1 MSDKSEE
8 PTPQRLRKA
17 REQGDSPISQPLTQ
31 ALAFVVAVA
40 LAPAAIAATL
50 ARSAELLP
58 RAIENPGAPHTP
70 LALAL
75 DVLVLSLPIVAAAAL
90 ASGFAGAVQAGGVV
104 AWKKLGPDFSKLNP
118 AQGLKALLTR
128 ERLIGI
134 ARALVASLVVAY
146 LAVRLVMT
154 HAPDVAATTGA
165 LEKGGIVAGHLLEK
179 LAWIAALVG
188 LALAAVDVLVVRQ
201 AWLRRNR
208 MSKDEVKREHKESEG
223 DPELKS
229 ARHRAHQEML
239 ASATVAAVRTAT
251 VLVVNPTHLAAA
263 LSYDEESDEAPR
275 VVAQGRGDLARRMV
289 EAAHAYGVPVVR
301 DVPIA
306 RALLELEVGDEIPE
320 ALYEAVA
327 EIVRE
332 AWAESERERSGQ
344 R

>member
-58 RAIENPGAPHTP
+58 RAIENPGAPHAP

-90 ASGFAGAVQAGGVV
+90 AGGLAGAVQAGGVI
-104 AWKKLGPDFSKLNP
+104 AWKKLGPDFGKLNP
-118 AQGLKALLTR
+118 AQGLKSLVTR

-134 ARALVASLVVAY
+134 ARALVASLVVGY
-146 LAVRLVMT
+146 LAVRLMVT
-154 HAPDVAATTGA
+154 HAADLAATTGA
-165 LEKGGIVAGHLLEK
+165 LDKGGIVAGHLLEK

-188 LALAAVDVLVVRQ
+188 LALAGVDLLVVRQ
-201 AWLRRNR
+201 GWLRRNR

-223 DPELKS
+223 DPHAKRERERVRREIAQHDLMESVRS
-229 ARHRAHQEML
+229 A
-239 ASATVAAVRTAT
+239 SVV
-251 VLVVNPTHLAAA
+251 VVNPTHLAVA
-263 LSYDEESDEAPR
+263 LRFDEDGEQSAPEIVGKGQDE
-275 VVAQGRGDLARRMV
+275 LARRMIRV
-289 EAAHAYGVPVVR
+289 AEEAGVPVMR
-301 DVPIA
+301 DVPLA
-306 RALLELEVGDEIPE
+306 RGLFELEVGDEIPE
-320 ALYEAVA
+320 RLYEAVA
-327 EIVRE
+327 AVLRA
-332 AWAESERERSGQ
+332 AWAEREER
-344 R
+344 